1 MPHQTSLKS
10 DQRDSPAAGVRS
22 GVSGVLHDALTLAE
36 LQFKLLAVDAQAASG
51 RAIVPV
57 ALLGSASVFAA
68 SALPLL
74 LIALAQLLRDQ
85 AGWPPALAT
94 LASVGVGI
102 VVAGVLA
109 LFGYFGLRTCLA
121 PLGRSRERL
130 VCSAQA
136 PQRLIRVAAAR
147 WPTPR
152 GDSVRVV
159 TSLPL
164 PDHRQHVA
172 RRFRMD
178 HVDLASSLFLPLEP
192 KAQLGRNV

>member
-94 LASVGVGI
+94 LASVGAGI

-121 PLGRSRERL
+121 PLGRSRDE
-130 VCSAQA
+130 
-136 PQRLIRVAAAR
+136 
-147 WPTPR
+147 
-152 GDSVRVV
+152 
-159 TSLPL
+159 
-164 PDHRQHVA
+164 
-172 RRFRMD
+172 FN
-178 HVDLASSLFLPLEP
+178 
-192 KAQLGRNV
+192 RNVTWLKTTLKRHEIRREAEQAVTPGSTQHYSTYPR